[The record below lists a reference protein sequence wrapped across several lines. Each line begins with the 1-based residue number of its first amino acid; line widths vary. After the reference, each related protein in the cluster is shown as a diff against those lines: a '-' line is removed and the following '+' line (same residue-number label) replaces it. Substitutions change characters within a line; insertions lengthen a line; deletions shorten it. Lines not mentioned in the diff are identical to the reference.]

1 MSVMTAPSEAV
12 GPESTRAASVASV
25 RSLKRYF
32 KRKSGEIVRAI
43 DNVDIDVV
51 PGEFLVLLGPS
62 GCDKT
67 TLLRSIAGLEQP
79 DTGRIEIHG
88 RPVFDSDRRLA
99 LPPER
104 RDLGMIFQSYA
115 LWPHMTV
122 FKNVAYPLQ
131 SRRNRMTR
139 QEIAE
144 RVDRVLELLELS
156 SLREQFPSQLSGG
169 QQQRVALA
177 RALVGG
183 NDLILFDEP
192 LSNVDA
198 KVRENLRLELK
209 SMQADLGF
217 SAIYV
222 THDQAE
228 AMELADRIAVI
239 KEGRIV
245 QIAGPKEIYDEPTSQ
260 YVANFVGVSNQITGV
275 LVEKSEDGTGVVET
289 AFGRV
294 VGLAIGVELGDE
306 VVAVTRPERCRI
318 TSQQPTEEPN
328 AWPVSVDTSMFLGA
342 HVEVV
347 VHLGGHAVRVWR
359 ADADTLPRGAEGW
372 LSVPSDWVRILPRE
386 L

>member
-1 MSVMTAPSEAV
+1 MNETEAGSSRGT
-12 GPESTRAASVASV
+12 GPVASI
-25 RSLKRYF
+25 SHLKRYF
-32 KRKSGEIVRAI
+32 RRKGGEVVRAI
-43 DNVDIDVV
+43 DDVTIDVV

-62 GCDKT
+62 GCGKT

-79 DTGRIEIHG
+79 DTGRIEIRG
-88 RPVFDSDRRLA
+88 RTVFDSERRLA

-104 RDLGMIFQSYA
+104 RNLGMIFQSYA

-131 SRRNRMTR
+131 TNRAR
-139 QEIAE
+139 LNRGEIAE
-144 RVDRVLELLELS
+144 RVDRVLELLELGA
-156 SLREQFPSQLSGG
+156 LREQFPSQLSGG

-177 RALVGG
+177 RALVGS

-239 KEGRIV
+239 KEGRIA
-245 QIAGPKEIYDEPTSQ
+245 QIGGPREIYDEPQSQ
-260 YVANFVGVSNQITGV
+260 YVANFVGTSNQIVGV
-275 LVEKSEDGTGVVET
+275 LVERGDDDSGVIET
-289 AFGRV
+289 SFGRV
-294 VGLAIGVELGDE
+294 VGKVVGVEVGDA
-306 VVAVTRPERCRI
+306 VVAIVRPERCTISSR
-318 TSQQPTEEPN
+318 EPSLGVN
-328 AWPVSVDTSMFLGA
+328 TWPVTVDTSMFLGA

-347 VHLGGHAVRVWR
+347 AHLGEHAIRVWR
-359 ADADTLPRGAEGW
+359 PDAHTLPRGAEGW
-372 LSVPSDWVRILPRE
+372 LSVDPSWVRILPRE